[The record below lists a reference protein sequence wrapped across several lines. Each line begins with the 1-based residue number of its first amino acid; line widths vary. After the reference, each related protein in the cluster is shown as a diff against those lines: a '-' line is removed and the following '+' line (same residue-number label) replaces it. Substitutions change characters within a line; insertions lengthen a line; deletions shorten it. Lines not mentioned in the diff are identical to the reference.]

1 MADENKDNGDG
12 TKNGE
17 NPHGGNSEFENFQQ
31 LLKQVL
37 SVPKEKID
45 EQRAE
50 HEREREQ
57 KRAG

>member
-1 MADENKDNGDG
+1 MAEQNKRNGKKDEDN
-12 TKNGE
+12 
-17 NPHGGNSEFENFQQ
+17 PEFNNFQR

-45 EQRAE
+45 EKRAE
-50 HEREREQ
+50 YERDKEQ

>member
-1 MADENKDNGDG
+1 MARQDNNNG

-17 NPHGGNSEFENFQQ
+17 KDNGSNSEYENFQQ

-37 SVPKEKID
+37 SVPKEKVD
-45 EQRAE
+45 EKRA
-50 HEREREQ
+50 ERERE

>member
-1 MADENKDNGDG
+1 MAEEKNGNS
-12 TKNGE
+12 KNGE
-17 NPHGGNSEFENFQQ
+17 GEPHGKNSEFNNFQR

-50 HEREREQ
+50 RERKGQQ
-57 KRAG
+57 KTN

>member
-1 MADENKDNGDG
+1 MAEQRE
-12 TKNGE
+12 KNGNQDE
-17 NPHGGNSEFENFQQ
+17 DNPEFKNFQW

-45 EQRAE
+45 GQRAE
-50 HEREREQ
+50 YEREKER

>member
-1 MADENKDNGDG
+1 MAEQSEKNDKRDEDN
-12 TKNGE
+12 
-17 NPHGGNSEFENFQQ
+17 PEFRNFQQ

-45 EQRAE
+45 ERRAGY
-50 HEREREQ
+50 EREKEE

>member
-1 MADENKDNGDG
+1 MAEEKNCNG
-12 TKNGE
+12 KKGE
-17 NPHGGNSEFENFQQ
+17 GDAHGGSSEFNNFQR

-50 HEREREQ
+50 HEQEKEQ